1 MNSAFFYALLMP
13 MLLSMTFVFLQSATD
28 VVAFVPFHRRR
39 TALGRSG
46 LNRLRANNGGGKD
59 ITGRSFGWS
68 NQPDDTPF
76 AIVLVV
82 TNNRTVDAVGD
93 ACPMLSTQSNDTTT
107 IVPRGGGRLTKD
119 KPNLLTS
126 TTTYW
131 KGVFSTTFKT
141 LTNPFRLAKRQVS
154 HLLKSKATREEEELM
169 DQLQTIKVQSVIV
182 PNSTVLP
189 KDVVQIAAKRSGILG
204 NPLKTEYVQDFAQSI
219 KRWYTLK
226 GYVLHSVT
234 GATLQPETA
243 TAEISVQEPVHDRS
257 PVHISVYKEM
267 VLDPVTGNLTTYRQ
281 YRDQYERRKTF
292 GWNDKDVLKKDDL
305 NVTYVPSTQRGQV
318 RPSKIAQALDMI
330 PGQPF
335 QWDQLRWDRILQ
347 SGLFARVLQVTPRAV
362 GGDAVQLH
370 IVATEA
376 PTKHLEYGI
385 GKSLYSGG
393 WEGEFDFE
401 HMNVLGGG
409 ETLGI
414 NVRRGTTESM
424 PSIKCKLSTGR
435 LGLVGG
441 YDLEAFSEYIG
452 DAESNRPKADEAIKE
467 DITAGDAEPSP
478 QVPNFDTDVLVDR
491 RGATFRVRNPIDPIT
506 IRNSVASASI
516 ERTSTK
522 MGLHETIGSTTME
535 VGPFLRELPFGARS
549 NLDASFTTGARMA
562 TPFLAL
568 EEVEV
573 AEADDTPT
581 ASPLERKRSSVIVPY
596 FTMSTTTRQL
606 FPLHGGRAITSS
618 ETAPRRPLLLALKHT
633 LIASTPSVPRH
644 VAKAL
649 GTSNQIRGSTL
660 ALPLTTALRGTTE
673 LRVPLYIPIQRL
685 KALQQDANFV
695 IYSEWLLSMKDRND
709 AAAADTTSVMTS
721 MIQRKSCIGMGLRKT
736 IQGIPLQYDV
746 TYSNEGKMRSFFG
759 FGRDFVF

>member
-1 MNSAFFYALLMP
+1 MILLHG
-13 MLLSMTFVFLQSATD
+13 AIGI
-28 VVAFVPFHRRR
+28 VAFVPSHPRRPSS
-39 TALGRSG
+39 GRSG
-46 LNRLRANNGGGKD
+46 LNRFLGSSGGGKD
-59 ITGRSFGWS
+59 FSGRSSERWE
-68 NQPDDTPF
+68 QPDHNSR
-76 AIVLVV
+76 AISLLLPC
-82 TNNRTVDAVGD
+82 NQTVD
-93 ACPMLSTQSNDTTT
+93 DTTMA
-107 IVPRGGGRLTKD
+107 VPRGGGRLTKD
-119 KPNLLTS
+119 KPNLLAS
-126 TTTYW
+126 TTMYW
-131 KGVFSTTFKT
+131 KGVFHTTVKT
-141 LTNPFRLAKRQVS
+141 LTNPFRMAQRQVS
-154 HLLKSKATREEEELM
+154 QLLKSKATREEEELM
-169 DQLQTIKVQSVIV
+169 EQLQTIKVQSVII

-226 GYVLHSVT
+226 GYVLHSIT

-243 TAEISVQEPVHDRS
+243 TAEISVQEPVHDRA
-257 PVHISVYKEM
+257 PVHISLYKEM

-292 GWNDKDVLKKDDL
+292 GWNDQNVLKKEDL
-305 NVTYVPSTQRGQV
+305 NLTYVPATHRGHV
-318 RPSKIAQALDMI
+318 RPSKIAQALDMV

-414 NVRRGTTESM
+414 NVRRGTTESV

-441 YDLEAFSEYIG
+441 YDIEAFSEYIG
-452 DAESNRPKADEAIKE
+452 DESNRPKVDKATKE
-467 DITAGDAEPSP
+467 DIAADAIDPAP
-478 QVPNFDTDVLVDR
+478 QVPNYDSDVLVDR
-491 RGATFRVRNPIDPIT
+491 RGATFRVRNPIDPMT

-522 MGLHETIGSTTME
+522 TGLHETIGSTTME

-562 TPFLAL
+562 TPFLTL
-568 EEVEV
+568 EEGE
-573 AEADDTPT
+573 ETEMDDTSLSLP
-581 ASPLERKRSSVIVPY
+581 ERKQSSAVVPY
-596 FTMSTTTRQL
+596 FFMSATTRQL
-606 FPLHGGRAITSS
+606 FPLRGGRAVIS
-618 ETAPRRPLLLALKHT
+618 EEAPRRPLLLALRHT

-649 GTSNQIRGSTL
+649 GTSTQIRSSTV
-660 ALPLTTALRGTTE
+660 AAPVTTALRGTTE

-695 IYSEWLLSMKDRND
+695 VYSEWLLSMKDRND
-709 AAAADTTSVMTS
+709 AAAVDSANVMTS
-721 MIQRKSCIGMGLRKT
+721 MIQRKSCVGMGLRKT

>member
-1 MNSAFFYALLMP
+1 MILLHG
-13 MLLSMTFVFLQSATD
+13 AIGI
-28 VVAFVPFHRRR
+28 VAFVPSHPRRPSS
-39 TALGRSG
+39 GRSG
-46 LNRLRANNGGGKD
+46 LNRFWGSSGGGKD
-59 ITGRSFGWS
+59 FSGRSSERWE
-68 NQPDDTPF
+68 QPDHNSR
-76 AIVLVV
+76 AITLLLPC
-82 TNNRTVDAVGD
+82 NQTVD
-93 ACPMLSTQSNDTTT
+93 DTTMA
-107 IVPRGGGRLTKD
+107 VPRGGGRLTKD
-119 KPNLLTS
+119 KPNLLAS
-126 TTTYW
+126 TTMYW
-131 KGVFSTTFKT
+131 KGVFHTTVKT
-141 LTNPFRLAKRQVS
+141 LTNPFRMAQRQVS
-154 HLLKSKATREEEELM
+154 QLLKSKATREEEELM
-169 DQLQTIKVQSVIV
+169 EQLQTIKVQSVII

-226 GYVLHSVT
+226 GYVLHSIT

-243 TAEISVQEPVHDRS
+243 TAEISVQEPVHDRA
-257 PVHISVYKEM
+257 PVHISLYKEM

-292 GWNDKDVLKKDDL
+292 GWNDQNVLKKEDL
-305 NVTYVPSTQRGQV
+305 NLTYVPATHRGHV
-318 RPSKIAQALDMI
+318 RPSKIAQALDMV

-414 NVRRGTTESM
+414 NVRRGTTESV

-441 YDLEAFSEYIG
+441 YDIEAFSEYIG
-452 DAESNRPKADEAIKE
+452 DESNRPKVDKATKE
-467 DITAGDAEPSP
+467 DIAADAIDPAP
-478 QVPNFDTDVLVDR
+478 QVPNYDSDVLVDR
-491 RGATFRVRNPIDPIT
+491 RGATFRVRNPIDPMT

-522 MGLHETIGSTTME
+522 TGLHETIGSTTME

-562 TPFLAL
+562 TPFLTL
-568 EEVEV
+568 EEGE
-573 AEADDTPT
+573 ETEMDDTSLSLP
-581 ASPLERKRSSVIVPY
+581 ERKQSSAVVPY
-596 FTMSTTTRQL
+596 FFMSATTRQL
-606 FPLHGGRAITSS
+606 FPLRGGRAVIS
-618 ETAPRRPLLLALKHT
+618 EEAPRRPLLLALRHT

-649 GTSNQIRGSTL
+649 GTSTQIRSSTV
-660 ALPLTTALRGTTE
+660 AAPVTTALRGTTE

-695 IYSEWLLSMKDRND
+695 VYSEWLLSMKDRND
-709 AAAADTTSVMTS
+709 AAAVDSANVMTS
-721 MIQRKSCIGMGLRKT
+721 MIQRKSCVGMGLRKT